1 MSAKLGH
8 IKGRNKLRVFG
19 SRVFTKTF
27 RPKREE
33 VTGRWRKMHS
43 GRLHDFYS
51 SDVNL
56 LIKSRRMRL
65 AGKVACMGKREVHT
79 GFCWENLRERHHF

>member
-8 IKGRNKLRVFG
+8 IKGRNKLRVFE

-27 RPKREE
+27 RSKTEE
-33 VTGRWRKMHS
+33 VTGGWEKMHS
-43 GRLHDFYS
+43 GWLRDFYS

-56 LIKSRRMRL
+56 LIKP
-65 AGKVACMGKREVHT
+65 K
-79 GFCWENLRERHHF
+79 